1 MTNPIHKV
9 AYDWHHLPATA
20 LHQQFPAM
28 AEAIDK
34 LIERQNERG
43 EYVVDTELTAL
54 TQQINDELVVQLGS
68 FRRFMD
74 GFHIL
79 MQDADTKGLYDPAN
93 FCIPKKMFRK
103 KGTIGWLIDNKLIA
117 IFEGSTLQV
126 KSLEFEMVDD
136 AVPKVLRCASH
147 CHPWHNLDP
156 LRLFAPCLVALCIVC
171 WPTFDPHPIAAAL
184 LRPRSCPTS
193 GGRPR
198 SFLSKSQHC
207 ASARTLGETQSKV
220 ICGAG
225 TSQSF
230 VPSAMRVPGGTIRSD
245 DLTSSCLCPSARST
259 SRPRA
264 ISMSGATTSRC
275 TWSCSCSSPL

>member
-1 MTNPIHKV
+1 
-9 AYDWHHLPATA
+9 LPAIA
-20 LHQQFPAM
+20 LYQQFPAM

-34 LIERQNERG
+34 LIERQNKRG

-147 CHPWHNLDP
+147 CHPLHNLDP

-198 SFLSKSQHC
+198 SFLSRSEHR
-207 ASARTLGETQSKV
+207 ASARALSAVVT
-220 ICGAG
+220 GAT
-225 TSQSF
+225 TSQSWC
-230 VPSAMRVPGGTIRSD
+230 PTATCRSGGMSRW
-245 DLTSSCLCPSARST
+245 LTLSSRST
-259 SRPRA
+259 SRTRA
-264 ISMSGATTSRC
+264 ITLSGGTTSRC
-275 TWSCSCSSPL
+275 TST